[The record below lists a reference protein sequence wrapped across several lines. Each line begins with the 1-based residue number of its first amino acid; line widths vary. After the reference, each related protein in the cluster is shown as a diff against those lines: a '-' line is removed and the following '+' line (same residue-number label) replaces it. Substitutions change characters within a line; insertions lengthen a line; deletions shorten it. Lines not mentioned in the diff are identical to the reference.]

1 LVQNFKSQ
9 ILRGTWFFGSKI
21 NGASQ
26 FWKGL
31 HQVKHLFKWGAV
43 FQVGNGKL
51 CRFWEDSWAHEVP
64 LKILFSDLYKLT
76 RDPFCY
82 VNDCYEDGNWF
93 VDFKRCL
100 SSQDYDRWL
109 GLLHMLNDCS
119 LTDNKADSVQWALE
133 KKKMFTTKSLYRFLT
148 DRGVS
153 CRVAGIIWKC
163 RVPLKIKFFLWQISN
178 NKLQVAV
185 NLAKKKWKGSI
196 LCFLCCGSQNIDHV
210 FFKCHLAKFV
220 WEVICEVFNL
230 ASYPSSWDLFCSTW
244 LRGKGPLPNRLTMF
258 MFSWFAWA
266 LWTARNKTAI
276 EKKVP
281 KAPIDVIYNALSF
294 IQRWSVL
301 LREKDQ
307 VRILQAKESIAS
319 WLKSFRP
326 SDICPSDVIEFNFVS
341 CLEVFCL
348 AV

>member
-1 LVQNFKSQ
+1 
-9 ILRGTWFFGSKI
+9 
-21 NGASQ
+21 
-26 FWKGL
+26 
-31 HQVKHLFKWGAV
+31 
-43 FQVGNGKL
+43 
-51 CRFWEDSWAHEVP
+51 
-64 LKILFSDLYKLT
+64 
-76 RDPFCY
+76 
-82 VNDCYEDGNWF
+82 
-93 VDFKRCL
+93 
-100 SSQDYDRWL
+100 
-109 GLLHMLNDCS
+109 
-119 LTDNKADSVQWALE
+119 
-133 KKKMFTTKSLYRFLT
+133 
-148 DRGVS
+148 
-153 CRVAGIIWKC
+153 
-163 RVPLKIKFFLWQISN
+163 
-178 NKLQVAV
+178 
-185 NLAKKKWKGSI
+185 
-196 LCFLCCGSQNIDHV
+196 
-210 FFKCHLAKFV
+210 
-220 WEVICEVFNL
+220 
-230 ASYPSSWDLFCSTW
+230 
-244 LRGKGPLPNRLTMF
+244 